1 MKPRAAW
8 PILAKKAKEKCNEAT
23 VAVVK
28 GRERITHLKQ
38 SIERMEMLHA
48 DYVARS
54 LEAEKNL
61 MTMSEAINSRG
72 FLQQIRTLISRV
84 EIDLN
89 HAKQEL
95 EIKKNASFK
104 PSMVTTIKKFMR
116 PEDSGGLIYEGATEE
131 YSYGIKLWNKHD
143 YLMQ

>member
-1 MKPRAAW
+1 MYFYDTGLVTYLVGIETARHYEQGPMSGALYENYLMAE
-8 PILAKKAKEKCNEAT
+8 IIKKAVHTKERVQFSFLHTQDDAE
-23 VAVVK
+23 VDLIL
-28 GRERITHLKQ
+28 ERPQK
-38 SIERMEMLHA
+38 
-48 DYVARS
+48 
-54 LEAEKNL
+54 LEW
-61 MTMSEAINSRG
+61 
-72 FLQQIRTLISRV
+72 
-84 EIDLN
+84 
-89 HAKQEL
+89 L